1 MTETS
6 APMTLKDLKEYFG
19 YAKLTD
25 FSKDWKHLSET
36 DRAEIRGGIENGSM
50 TY

>member
-1 MTETS
+1 MATVTIKEI
-6 APMTLKDLKEYFG
+6 KEYFG

-25 FSKDWKHLSET
+25 FSKDWKLMSDQDKAQIKAGLENET
-36 DRAEIRGGIENGSM
+36 Y